1 VNSAERTA
9 ALLERRREA
18 GRTERI
24 WTTGEF
30 VNFDVYR
37 VPTELLVLN
46 ASNRR
51 FRAEAQGIARQLGR
65 PLDPDHDETS
75 IIALLLDKEPRVDGN
90 RVVGTR
96 NKDTLALI
104 ADWNRRSQEQ
114 PLWVRPDGLVSNG
127 NRRLAMLRRLAAE
140 EGGDGHDWIDVV
152 FMDEGF
158 DEETLFEMEA
168 REQLTEGLKVRYTKM
183 NALLTLRDAAERVG
197 IDWADPDSI
206 REVAVRVQHL
216 ANNNVSDAKVQL
228 QAVKYMGAYLNWRG
242 TPDDY
247 SALIET
253 VERFRDFGRNMDWV
267 ASHDPDREAAMLGLC
282 FEAIRSGSPHGDLRA
297 IRALAQN
304 DLEAFDAL
312 VVEVEALATEVDDEE
327 EVTEEPAGE
336 ESERGEDDDNGE
348 EVDHIGPRT
357 AGQRRIAAA
366 ISGAARALQ
375 GEKDAPETRVRGAA
389 AALSGVDP
397 ADVLAAT
404 SGVTRE
410 QVLRAIAAVL
420 AWSQEAEQALAEA
433 RE

>member
-1 VNSAERTA
+1 MNSAERTV
-9 ALLERRREA
+9 ALVERRREA

-30 VNFDVYR
+30 ANFDVYR

-51 FRAEAQGIARQLGR
+51 FRAEAQGIARQLDH
-65 PLDPDHDETS
+65 PLDPEQDENS
-75 IIALLLDKEPRVDGN
+75 IIALLLDKDPRVDGD

-104 ADWNRRSQEQ
+104 ADWQRRSQEQ
-114 PLWVRPDGLVSNG
+114 PLWIRPDGLVSNG

-140 EGGDGHDWIDVV
+140 EGSDGHDWIDVV

-183 NALLTLRDAAERVG
+183 NALLTLRDAAEKVS
-197 IDWADPDSI
+197 IDWANPDSI
-206 REVAVRVQHL
+206 REVAGRLQHL
-216 ANNNVSDAKVQL
+216 ANNNASDAKVQL

-267 ASHDPDREAAMLGLC
+267 ATHDPDREAAMLGLC

-297 IRALAQN
+297 IRVLAQN

-312 VVEVEALATEVDDEE
+312 VAEVEALADEVDEE
-327 EVTEEPAGE
+327 EVAEEPAGE
-336 ESERGEDDDNGE
+336 EPERGEDEDEDE
-348 EVDHIGPRT
+348 EVDHVGPRT

-375 GEKDAPETRVRGAA
+375 DEKDAPETRVRGAA

-397 ADVLAAT
+397 ANVLAAT

-433 RE
+433 GE